1 LYAFMYPG
9 GYCINGI
16 PVRQADIDELL
27 LRDNYLLEEY
37 CQQGEFENNIWPY
50 SVNTIRII
58 SLTYQGVLKVAAAIQ
73 RIGMDKTQC
82 VDNACM
88 GGLYADIDIKTGRMS
103 AARSH
108 SKDNLL
114 NSDGTKK
121 LFSHHPVTKS
131 RIQGVVIPEW
141 DSICNYVIGLHRAL
155 SFTGIEFIAWDI
167 ALTEEGCRVIEANTS
182 CGLDLLQTS
191 GGVRNE
197 MIGKWMKE
205 KGYLREKM
213 RR

>member
-1 LYAFMYPG
+1 M
-9 GYCINGI
+9 
-16 PVRQADIDELL
+16 

-58 SLTYQGVLKVAAAIQ
+58 SLAYQGVLRVAAAIQ